1 MTLLEPRLLARLEA
15 LQLATRRP
23 LAGHLAGEHRST
35 RFGTSID
42 FADYR
47 DYHPGDDF
55 RRIDYH
61 LLARLDVALIKLF
74 DAEEDINVRLLVDTS
89 ASMATTGK
97 LRQAARIA
105 GAVGFVALVRRD
117 PVTLHTFPLDRAPD
131 RFLGRSA
138 VPRLFAALESLVPE
152 GRTPFAAATSHLL
165 ARRGPKGV
173 TIVISDLLTPEWQ
186 AGIERL
192 PTSGNEVVVVHVL
205 SHEDLTP
212 SLSGDLDLVDR
223 EDESRVAVSLT
234 ADTRAAYGAAAKR
247 WCDEVAERTRR
258 AGASYV
264 SVLAD
269 DDLESL
275 LLGAWR
281 RTGVLR

>member
-35 RFGTSID
+35 RFGSSID

-89 ASMATTGK
+89 ASMATAGK
-97 LRQAARIA
+97 LHQAARIA
-105 GAVGFVALVRRD
+105 AAVGFVALVRRD
-117 PVTLHTFPLDRAPD
+117 PVTLHTFPLDRAPA
-131 RFLGRSA
+131 RFLGRNA
-138 VPRLFAALESLVPE
+138 VPRLFSSLESLVPD
-152 GRTPFAAATSHLL
+152 GGTPFASAASHLL
-165 ARRGPKGV
+165 ARRGPKGA
-173 TIVISDLLTPEWQ
+173 TIVVSDLLTPEWE

-192 PTSGNEVVVVHVL
+192 PASGHEVVVVHVL
-205 SHEDLTP
+205 ASEDLVP
-212 SLSGDLDLVDR
+212 HLSGDLDLVDR
-223 EDESRVAVSLT
+223 EDASRVAVSLT
-234 ADTRAAYGAAAKR
+234 SDTRASYTAAANR
-247 WCDEVAERTRR
+247 WREAVAERTRQ

-264 SVLAD
+264 SMLAD